1 MKNCLLLR
9 SNLQAYLLCFRWT
22 ASLYAIL
29 QNSCL
34 KVCAHLHIP
43 PLLTLKHECESR
55 HTWRNGNKC
64 LLPFLS
70 FKDNFSC
77 EHSMLLYAHVFRA
90 EPSLFIISNDQFIIS
105 RPRSWLIFFFLS
117 ISAFPVHSIHSMDSQ
132 GHKEISFLLST
143 HNSQVT
149 SVPSCRTSLDIWCK
163 YETSSN

>member
-43 PLLTLKHECESR
+43 PFLTQKHECESR

-77 EHSMLLYAHVFRA
+77 EHSMLLYALVFQA
-90 EPSLFIISNDQFIIS
+90 EPSLFIISNNQFIIS
-105 RPRSWLIFFFLS
+105 RPRSWLIFFSYLG
-117 ISAFPVHSIHSMDSQ
+117 ISCSFYPFNGQPRPQRNFFSSFNSWFTGD
-132 GHKEISFLLST
+132 ISPIIQ
-143 HNSQVT
+143 N
-149 SVPSCRTSLDIWCK
+149 
-163 YETSSN
+163 

>member
-43 PLLTLKHECESR
+43 PFLTLKHECESR

-105 RPRSWLIFFFLS
+105 RPRSWLIFFSSLSRHFLFILS
-117 ISAFPVHSIHSMDSQ
+117 IQWTVKATKKFLFVFQLTIHRWHQS
-132 GHKEISFLLST
+132 HHAELA
-143 HNSQVT
+143 
-149 SVPSCRTSLDIWCK
+149 
-163 YETSSN
+163 

>member
-105 RPRSWLIFFFLS
+105 RPRSWLIFFSSLSRHFLFILS
-117 ISAFPVHSIHSMDSQ
+117 IRWTAKATKKFLFFFQLTIHRWHQS
-132 GHKEISFLLST
+132 HHAELA
-143 HNSQVT
+143 
-149 SVPSCRTSLDIWCK
+149 
-163 YETSSN
+163 